1 MAEGPEPPYRIRWE
15 LPAPHGDALS
25 PAVIAGDVAYTLGR
39 EAVYAV
45 DVASGDVRWEVPR
58 DGPFLASPALTGD
71 GTTLLFVDGPEAG
84 AGTRDGATPTPTA
97 SPSPD
102 DAAISSGTALV
113 ALDVVDGDE
122 RWRADLPADSRSGV
136 TVEGTT
142 AFVAG
147 VDGSITAIDVGNGSA
162 TWSDDVGGPIEVPL
176 TVADAT
182 VVAVVRDVGAR
193 EVTIVARSA
202 TDGSQTFAPLTSR
215 IGSTAASSA
224 AVVGGAIVVGMPD
237 RLVHA
242 ISADGGTEL
251 WTSLALSV
259 FSPAS
264 SAAFAGD
271 TVYVADVSGGLYA
284 LDRAS
289 GERAWAFQ
297 FNDLVV
303 RSAPVRVGGHV
314 LVGLATGRLVAVD
327 AETGHLVW
335 SGRGGPGL
343 VGTIAVGADVVVAVS
358 GGRDAGLVA
367 YEADPEGALVDVASP
382 TELDTGVTLPRIALG
397 AVIAI
402 AVILIPGVL
411 YRRRFGPVSLEEGI
425 GD

>member
-1 MAEGPEPPYRIRWE
+1 M
-15 LPAPHGDALS
+15 
-25 PAVIAGDVAYTLGR
+25 T
-39 EAVYAV
+39 
-45 DVASGDVRWEVPR
+45 
-58 DGPFLASPALTGD
+58 
-71 GTTLLFVDGPEAG
+71 
-84 AGTRDGATPTPTA
+84 
-97 SPSPD
+97 
-102 DAAISSGTALV
+102 
-113 ALDVVDGDE
+113 E
-122 RWRADLPADSRSGV
+122 RWRADLPAESRSGV

-147 VDGSITAIDVGNGSA
+147 VDGSITAIDVGDGST
-162 TWSDDVGGPIEVPL
+162 TWSEDVGGPIEVPL

-182 VVAVVRDVGAR
+182 VVAVVRDVDAR

-202 TDGSQTFAPLTSR
+202 TDGSQSFAPLTSR

-224 AVVGGAIVVGMPD
+224 AIVDGAIVIGMPD

-271 TVYVADVSGGLYA
+271 TVYVADVSAGLYA
-284 LDRAS
+284 FDRAS

-303 RSAPVRVGGHV
+303 RSAPVRVGGYV

-367 YEADPEGALVDVASP
+367 FESDPEGGLVDVASP
-382 TELDTGVTLPRIALG
+382 TQLDAGVTLPRIAIG
-397 AVIAI
+397 AAIAL
-402 AVILIPGVL
+402 AVILLPGVL

-425 GD
+425 GDEVADGDELADAAIPTPTPKRSRGEQEARSQTASGAPARGRGRRARRRRSAPAASGSVRERDALERAVADAGDRPLALARGPHRGRVSRSSWS